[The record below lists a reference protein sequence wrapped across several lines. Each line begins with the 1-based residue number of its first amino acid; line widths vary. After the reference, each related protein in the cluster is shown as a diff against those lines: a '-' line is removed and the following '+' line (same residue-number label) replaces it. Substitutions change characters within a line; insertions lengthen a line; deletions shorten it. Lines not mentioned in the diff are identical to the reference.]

1 MVDYSGSCRAVG
13 LINDESTEANRCAS
27 VKCENKLSEHCM
39 GIVPPGACCP
49 VCGGVIRIIYSRKQ
63 IDRALYALQGKDTE
77 SLTLKAILRS
87 LQSLIKTSQCYLS
100 GYLTFETDIFIVV
113 YSIHK
118 NPTHIQVESCKREA
132 EKLSI
137 LIETKSHF
145 VTSDLGLSALTV
157 ANVIKPIISGSC
169 GAVGSLLSLLIPIV
183 VLVVNR

>member
-1 MVDYSGSCRAVG
+1 MVDYNGICRAVG
-13 LINDESTEANRCAS
+13 LINDESTETTRCSS
-27 VKCENKLSEHCM
+27 VKCEKRLPGNCL

-49 VCGGVIRIIYSRKQ
+49 VCGGVIRIVYSRKQ
-63 IDRALYALQGKDTE
+63 IDRSLYALQGKDTE

-87 LQSLIKTSQCYLS
+87 LQSLIKISQCYLS

-118 NPTHIQVESCKREA
+118 NPTQIQIESCTREA

-145 VTSDLGLSALTV
+145 ITSDLALSALTV
-157 ANVIKPIISGSC
+157 ANIIKPIISGSLRL
-169 GAVGSLLSLLIPIV
+169 GGSLLGLLIPII
-183 VLVVNR
+183 LLLSSK